1 MKIPVR
7 NLQQQRGIG
16 FISLIF
22 IFAVCAVVLL
32 LGLKLVP
39 VYLELFSVKKVM
51 AAMAQGEEVK
61 SGTVTDIRKSFDRR
75 AVIDN
80 IAALQGSDLE
90 ITKDAGAPK
99 EAQDLLGSER
109 YFDGKVV
116 SAKDTVVGWR
126 FKGDDPNPLRVPVGI
141 DVNEREMPTGS
152 QNSEQP

>member
-90 ITKDAGAPK
+90 ITKDAG
-99 EAQDLLGSER
+99 E
-109 YFDGKVV
+109 
-116 SAKDTVVGWR
+116 TVVTAAWQHR
-126 FKGDDPNPLRVPVGI
+126 IVLF
-141 DVNEREMPTGS
+141 TGYTLLVDFS
-152 QNSEQP
+152 VSTKD

>member
-1 MKIPVR
+1 MKIPAR
-7 NLQQQRGIG
+7 NLRQQRGIG

-80 IAALQGSDLE
+80 ISALQGSDLE
-90 ITKDAGAPK
+90 ITKDAG
-99 EAQDLLGSER
+99 E
-109 YFDGKVV
+109 
-116 SAKDTVVGWR
+116 TVVTATWQH
-126 FKGDDPNPLRVPVGI
+126 RVALF
-141 DVNEREMPTGS
+141 TGYTLLVDFS
-152 QNSEQP
+152 VSTKDG